1 MSDETPES
9 TDAAPAEEPTEPAAP
24 AATTADAGPAASP
37 APDAE
42 RRGVFVPRW
51 LATLLGIVLAVGLV
65 GGGGFWL
72 GRETADDDGPRSEAS
87 TRPVEPRPVP
97 SAPSPDLPEIP
108 NVPQAPQ
115 GRQLLGVAVED
126 AGNGAT
132 VARVTSGSPADDA
145 GLEVGDVITEIDG
158 DAVSGAADVVA
169 AVRSHDPGDEVMIA
183 YERDGETTT
192 VRVTLADL
200 SSDNGSTS

>member
-9 TDAAPAEEPTEPAAP
+9 PDAAPEEEPTEQVA
-24 AATTADAGPAASP
+24 AATTADAGSAGSP

-51 LATLLGIVLAVGLV
+51 LAILLGIVVAVGLV

-87 TRPVEPRPVP
+87 TRPVEPGPGP
-97 SAPSPDLPEIP
+97 SAPRPDLPQIP

-126 AGNGAT
+126 ADDGAT
-132 VARVTSGSPADDA
+132 VVRVASGTPADDA

-158 DAVSGAADVVA
+158 DAVSGAVDVVA
-169 AVRSHDPGDEVMIA
+169 AVRSHDPGDEITIT

-200 SSDNGSTS
+200 SSDSGSTS